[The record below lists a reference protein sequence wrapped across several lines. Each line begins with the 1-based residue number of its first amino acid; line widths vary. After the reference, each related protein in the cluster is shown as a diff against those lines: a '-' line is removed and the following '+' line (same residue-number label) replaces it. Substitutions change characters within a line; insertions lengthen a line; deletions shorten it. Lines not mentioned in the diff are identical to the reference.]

1 MNDALEYLMGGGEPT
16 LSFLEIGVSHEGTV
30 RKFEKQQQRDLA
42 TGQPKH
48 YDNGDPMWQLVFT
61 LETDERD
68 PERDDDDGVRR
79 LFAKGNMVAAIREA
93 VKRSGHKGDLVGGK
107 LGVKYVKDGKPS
119 RAGFNAPKE
128 YLAKFEAPKPEALE
142 GWDEE
147 PF

>member
-16 LSFLEIGVSHEGTV
+16 LSFLEKGTAHEGRI
-30 RKFEKQQQRDLA
+30 RKFEKVQQRDLA

-48 YDNGDPMWQLVFT
+48 YDNGDPMWQIVFT

-68 PERDDDDGVRR
+68 PEVDDDDGVRR
-79 LFAKGNMVAAIREA
+79 LFAKGRMVAAIREA

-107 LGVKYVKDGKPS
+107 LGVKYVKDGTATRS
-119 RAGFNAPKE
+119 GFNAPKE
-128 YLAKFEAPKPEALE
+128 FVAKFEPPVSEALD